1 MPTAVSLPPDQAD
14 RRLAL
19 MAAAFAVWPATAL
32 AQLAQD
38 PGVQGFSG
46 VPGAHRKPWPRGAA
60 TPALQL
66 PQLGEAMWTLA
77 AHKGQPVLL
86 NFWASWC
93 EPCRSEMRALEQLAA
108 RHQAEGLQLFA
119 VNFQEGD
126 AAVRRFVQASH
137 LTLPV
142 LRDANGAAARA
153 LGVSIFPTTVAVNRL
168 GRAVFS
174 IVGACDWG
182 SAAVDQWVAELL

>member
-1 MPTAVSLPPDQAD
+1 M
-14 RRLAL
+14 
-19 MAAAFAVWPATAL
+19 
-32 AQLAQD
+32 
-38 PGVQGFSG
+38 
-46 VPGAHRKPWPRGAA
+46 
-60 TPALQL
+60 
-66 PQLGEAMWTLA
+66 
-77 AHKGQPVLL
+77 LL

-93 EPCRSEMRALEQLAA
+93 EPCRSELPALEQLVA
-108 RHQAEGLQLFA
+108 RYHADGLRLFA

-126 AAVRRFVQASH
+126 AAVRRFVQATN

-153 LGVSIFPTTVAVNRL
+153 MGVNIFPTTVAINAR

-182 SAAVDQWVAELL
+182 SAAVDRWVAELL